1 MLLRL
6 DIGRDFFP
14 KEISTYKCGLQVSE
28 YRMKLSNE
36 RRYLGF
42 SRSFPAHFTSMYSP
56 TNHPKALLMQECPQ
70 QLEEEE
76 RSVFHKTTSAQNQ
89 T

>member
-1 MLLRL
+1 MLLGL
-6 DIGRDFFP
+6 DIGRDLFP
-14 KEISTYKCGLQVSE
+14 KEIATYKCGLQISE
-28 YRMKLSNE
+28 YRMKLHDG

-42 SRSFPAHFTSMYSP
+42 SGSFPTHFTSMYSP

-76 RSVFHKTTSAQNQ
+76 RSVFHKTATAQNQ